1 MGIKSKLAAIF
12 LAFAVVASSGVALA
26 APATAA
32 SIKVSAGAK
41 CSVAKKQVKV
51 AKTSLVCKKN
61 AQGKLVW
68 TRAAAVAPKPL
79 TAVKVTPLAAAK
91 ATPLTIVEEPQPV
104 VAASEPPQSPS
115 GYPVVIDPNAGGS
128 TEVVIRTPEEAEL
141 PAPSNPVAPANLR
154 ITQLTDES
162 VTVTHDLVAGVT
174 QYQVYL
180 RYGDSFTAKGTDS
193 SNLTVEFA
201 ELTPDW
207 DYVVCAYYRVNDVD
221 SNKTCIDVRTT
232 GQRPV
237 EPVQPNGPATIS
249 LSSTETTITANWTA
263 VAGATGYSLCHVRV
277 DSWQCGGFTMLSE
290 TSAIFQDGS
299 INPGWRYGIQVTAHF
314 ADGTRSLPSMNYVM
328 SAGSQPPPPTKY
340 DAPTNLRIVD
350 LTPTAVTVA
359 WDAPANSPVT
369 VWSVVTRYLTSY
381 SQTGVDPNA
390 RQFTST
396 AIWPGGGF
404 EIIVS
409 GFDMTNGKWTKEAKI
424 GFFAPNAN

>member
-61 AQGKLVW
+61 AKGKLVW

-79 TAVKVTPLAAAK
+79 ASANVA
-91 ATPLTIVEEPQPV
+91 PLTIVEEPQPV
-104 VAASEPPQSPS
+104 VAASEPPMSPS
-115 GYPVVIDPNAGGS
+115 GYPMVIDPNAGGS
-128 TEVVIRTPEEAEL
+128 PEVVIKTPEEAEL

-154 ITQLTDES
+154 VTSITENS
-162 VTVTHDLVAGVT
+162 ISVTHDAVDGIS

-180 RYGDSFTAKGTDS
+180 RHSDSFSSKGTDI
-193 SNLTVEFA
+193 SNLNVEFT

-207 DYVVCAYYRVNDVD
+207 DYVICAYYRVENVD
-221 SNKTCIDVRTT
+221 SNKNCINVHTP
-232 GQRPV
+232 GQRPI
-237 EPVQPNGPATIS
+237 EPVVPNGPTGLV
-249 LSSTETTITANWTA
+249 LSSTEDTITASWNS
-263 VAGATGYSLCHVRV
+263 VEGADWYYLCLVRET
-277 DSWQCGGFTMLSE
+277 SWGCGGYRMLSG
-290 TSAIFQDGS
+290 TSAIFENGAVYA
-299 INPGWRYGIQVTAHF
+299 GWQYGVQITAVF
-314 ADGTRSLPSMNYVM
+314 ADGTRSNPTMGYVR

-340 DAPTNLRIVD
+340 AAPINLRIVD
-350 LTPTAVTVA
+350 LTPNAVTIA
-359 WDAPANSPVT
+359 WDDPANSPIT
-369 VWSVVTRYLTSY
+369 FWSVVTRYLTSY

-396 AIWPGGGF
+396 AIWQGRGF
-404 EIIVS
+404 EIILS
-409 GFDMTNGKWTKEAKI
+409 GFDQVNGKWTEETRI
-424 GFFAPNAN
+424 GFFAPNEN

>member
-12 LAFAVVASSGVALA
+12 LALAVAASSGVALA

-32 SIKVSAGAK
+32 SIKISAGAK

-68 TRAAAVAPKPL
+68 TRAAAVATKPL
-79 TAVKVTPLAAAK
+79 AAVKVTPLAAAK
-91 ATPLTIVEEPQPV
+91 AAPMTIVEEPQPV

-141 PAPSNPVAPANLR
+141 HAPSNPVAPANLR

-201 ELTPDW
+201 DLTPDW

-221 SNKTCIDVRTT
+221 SNKACIDVHTA
-232 GQRPV
+232 GQRPA
-237 EPVQPNGPATIS
+237 EPVLVNGPSQIQ
-249 LSSTETTITANWTA
+249 LMSTETTISATWTA
-263 VAGATGYSLCHVRV
+263 VAGAAWYSICHVRV
-277 DSWQCGGFTMLSE
+277 DSWQCGGYTMLGD

-299 INPGWRYGIQVTAHF
+299 IYAGWKYGIQITAVF
-314 ADGTRSLPSMNYVM
+314 ADGTQSLPTM
-328 SAGSQPPPPTKY
+328 SFIHSKGSQPPAPTKY
-340 DAPTNLRIVD
+340 AAPTNLRIVD
-350 LTPTAVTVA
+350 LTPTSVTVA
-359 WDAPANSPVT
+359 WDDPANSPVSF
-369 VWSVVTRYLTSY
+369 WSVATRYLTSY

-390 RQFTST
+390 RQFTSN

-404 EIIVS
+404 EIILS
-409 GFDMTNGKWTKEAKI
+409 GFDQVNGKWTAETKI
-424 GFFAPNAN
+424 GFFAPSGN